1 MPAFV
6 EPCLATLVDEAPAS
20 DNWVHEIKFDG
31 YRLQA
36 HIKDGDVQ
44 LLTRS
49 GQDWTHRFGSLA
61 KTLRALNLNTS
72 ILDGEVVIEDDKGV
86 SSFVMLVDA
95 LKAGQ
100 SKRMVYF
107 AFDLLYLDGVSATG
121 ATLLDR
127 KSLLQMALKGA
138 AKTGQIRYC
147 VHFEVD
153 GTAMLREACR
163 HGLEGI
169 ISKRKDRPYRSGRR
183 DDWLKT
189 KCILTDE
196 FVVAGYLDST
206 AQPKAVGALV
216 LGYYDHGRLIYA
228 GRVGTGFNRHSAND
242 VWKQL
247 QNLRTEDSLFSG
259 SLEPSQRQ
267 GVSWVKPQLVT
278 QIEYRAWTSDRLLR
292 HASFKGLR
300 EDKPAKD
307 VHRPAR
313 KRTRS

>member
-1 MPAFV
+1 
-6 EPCLATLVDEAPAS
+6 
-20 DNWVHEIKFDG
+20 
-31 YRLQA
+31 
-36 HIKDGDVQ
+36 
-44 LLTRS
+44 
-49 GQDWTHRFGSLA
+49 
-61 KTLRALNLNTS
+61 
-72 ILDGEVVIEDDKGV
+72 
-86 SSFVMLVDA
+86 MLVEA

-107 AFDLLYLDGVSATG
+107 AFDLLYLDGVNLMG

-127 KSLLQMALKGA
+127 KSLLNSALKGT
-138 AKTGQIRYC
+138 AKTGQIRYSA
-147 VHFEVD
+147 HFEVD
-153 GTAMLREACR
+153 GAAMLRESCR

-196 FVVAGYLDST
+196 FVVGGYLDST
-206 AQPKAVGALV
+206 AQRKAVGALV
-216 LGYYDHGRLIYA
+216 LGYYDRGRLIYA
-228 GRVGTGFNRHSAND
+228 GRVGTGFNRRSASE

-259 SLEPSQRQ
+259 SLEPSQRR
-267 GVSWVKPQLVT
+267 GVTWVKPQLVA
-278 QIEYRAWTSDRLLR
+278 QIEYRAWTSDGLLR

-307 VHRPAR
+307 VHRPTR
-313 KRTRS
+313 KKTRS